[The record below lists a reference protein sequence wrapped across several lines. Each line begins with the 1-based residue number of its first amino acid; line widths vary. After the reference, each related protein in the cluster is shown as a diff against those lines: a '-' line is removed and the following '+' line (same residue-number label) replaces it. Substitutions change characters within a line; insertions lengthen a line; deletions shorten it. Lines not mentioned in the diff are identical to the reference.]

1 MVTATAISYYGNK
14 HTHYQQKKK
23 ISSGYILCTKTK
35 MKGMSEYVT
44 SFIFHTHYELHS
56 QSEIAEGTLYSYSL
70 LGIRKTPTKN
80 TCEVFSL

>member
-1 MVTATAISYYGNK
+1 
-14 HTHYQQKKK
+14 
-23 ISSGYILCTKTK
+23 
-35 MKGMSEYVT
+35 MSEYVT

>member
-1 MVTATAISYYGNK
+1 MWWQLLPLAIMETNTLIIS
-14 HTHYQQKKK
+14 KK

-56 QSEIAEGTLYSYSL
+56 QSEMAEGTLYSYSL